1 MIILL
6 EQLMAWWSRM
16 YKDVL
21 NDLRESALVISTD
34 ASLSDGQKAN
44 QLAMVDIMQVYTYD
58 IVVKNI
64 WRCTLFRCVR

>member
-1 MIILL
+1 
-6 EQLMAWWSRM
+6 M

-58 IVVKNI
+58 IVVKHLEMYLI
-64 WRCTLFRCVR
+64 QMR

>member
-1 MIILL
+1 
-6 EQLMAWWSRM
+6 M

-44 QLAMVDIMQVYTYD
+44 HWQ
-58 IVVKNI
+58 
-64 WRCTLFRCVR
+64 W

>member
-58 IVVKNI
+58 IVENI